1 MTSRIAVV
9 SIAVTLAGCSA
20 LYENHIRFAQ
30 SAPAYSRLL
39 DARAVSFGSRL
50 SMVPVTEGKLSY
62 CNLDEDILFSCMS
75 RRRPLAVCAKKQSD
89 GTSRVRFLMGPNT
102 QRALADM
109 PDPVFVWR
117 KLAYSGGGGTEIVM
131 KSALYEVSA
140 YSLVVRTGFD
150 GKGNDPQVIAGI
162 QKKRGSQS
170 IFNYKCDN
178 PDSVSEYSP
187 GVANHLSRELDPP
200 LLLEH

>member
-9 SIAVTLAGCSA
+9 SFAVTLAGCSA
-20 LYENHIRFAQ
+20 MYENHIPLDHPT
-30 SAPAYSRLL
+30 PADSGLRN
-39 DARAVSFGSRL
+39 AGVVSFGSHL
-50 SMVPVTEGKLSY
+50 PVVPVTAGKSSY
-62 CNLDEDILFSCMS
+62 CNLDEDVLFSGMS

-89 GTSRVRFLMGPNT
+89 GTSHVRFLMGTNT

-109 PDPVFVWR
+109 PDPAFVWR
-117 KLAYSGGGGTEIVM
+117 RLGYSGGGGTEIVM
-131 KSALYEVSA
+131 KSALYEISA

-162 QKKRGSQS
+162 QKKRGTRS

-187 GVANHLSRELDPP
+187 GEANYISREPDPP